1 VISRVQEETKAM
13 KCVICKQGATR
24 PGTTTLVLE
33 RGGLTFVLKN
43 VPAEVCDNCGE
54 EYVAEDAAS
63 AALTA
68 AERAAEE
75 VVTVEI
81 REFKA
86 A

>member
-1 VISRVQEETKAM
+1 M
-13 KCVICKQGATR
+13 KCVICKQGETR
-24 PGTTTLVLE
+24 PGTATLVLE

-54 EYVAEDAAS
+54 EYVGEDAAT
-63 AALTA
+63 AALRA
-68 AERAAEE
+68 AERAADEG
-75 VVTVEI
+75 VTVEI